1 MPVLRISLVLAA
13 SSLGSAAAATG
24 SSNVSPGGGDSS
36 AWSHAADRV
45 NAVLSTARQHFS
57 LSTGVPFIPNLHQ
70 PVGRCMPNTTGS
82 NPGTSAAIAAAY
94 EQQQKAPS
102 AANMAEL
109 SSAMTAAQN
118 LAGGSSLLGG
128 GHLGGGGSTQSSSTT
143 YQPQR
148 NLLDHR
154 TLPKPDAEA
163 PPLQRPTQL
172 LDQQRQIRLI
182 VQQQAQQQQ
191 QLAPW
196 QSSKLPASS
205 VTAQAAAT
213 AGQGVSSTITA
224 AEQQATLAPL
234 QVSLQ
239 RKDGNGVVASGASS
253 PRAGNGSMAGSE
265 INSEISTSLCE
276 AIPGSA
282 ATSQEVLD
290 VLASTGALGST
301 TTQPETSSSS

>member
-1 MPVLRISLVLAA
+1 MA
-13 SSLGSAAAATG
+13 LGSAAAATG

-128 GHLGGGGSTQSSSTT
+128 GHLGGGGSTQSPPQHISRRGISSITVR
-143 YQPQR
+143 YQNPMR
-148 NLLDHR
+148 RRRRSNG
-154 TLPKPDAEA
+154 
-163 PPLQRPTQL
+163 RPNC
-172 LDQQRQIRLI
+172 
-182 VQQQAQQQQ
+182 
-191 QLAPW
+191 
-196 QSSKLPASS
+196 S
-205 VTAQAAAT
+205 
-213 AGQGVSSTITA
+213 
-224 AEQQATLAPL
+224 
-234 QVSLQ
+234 
-239 RKDGNGVVASGASS
+239 
-253 PRAGNGSMAGSE
+253 
-265 INSEISTSLCE
+265 ISR
-276 AIPGSA
+276 GRSA
-282 ATSQEVLD
+282 L
-290 VLASTGALGST
+290 
-301 TTQPETSSSS
+301 